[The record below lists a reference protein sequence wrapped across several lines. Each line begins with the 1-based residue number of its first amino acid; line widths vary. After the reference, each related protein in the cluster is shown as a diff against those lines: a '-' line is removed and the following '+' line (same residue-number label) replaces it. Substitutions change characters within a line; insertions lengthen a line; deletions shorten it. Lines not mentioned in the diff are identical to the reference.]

1 MLEVHVRKYRREWTV
16 EAQFNLA
23 DGERLGL
30 FGGSGEGKSTILS
43 CIAGID
49 TPDGGRILLDGQC
62 LFPVAVP
69 CYRRPVG
76 YLTQKDQL
84 FPHLVVAENVLFGL
98 SRQARHEERAW
109 IARLRHH
116 LGLDA
121 FWEAPVR
128 LLSGGQARRVA
139 LARMLARKPR
149 LVLLD
154 EPFTG
159 LDRHIVRELVQVLLE
174 WQQELGFSLLAVDH
188 QAEVL
193 EQICPQTLVIEQ
205 GRVLQQGSWAALR
218 LAPASPLLASLL
230 APHY

>member
-1 MLEVHVRKYRREWTV
+1 
-16 EAQFNLA
+16 
-23 DGERLGL
+23 
-30 FGGSGEGKSTILS
+30 
-43 CIAGID
+43 
-49 TPDGGRILLDGQC
+49 
-62 LFPVAVP
+62 
-69 CYRRPVG
+69 G

-84 FPHLVVAENVLFGL
+84 FPHLCVAQNVLFGL
-98 SRQARHEERAW
+98 DPQRRHTERDW

-159 LDRHIVRELVQVLLE
+159 LDRHIVRELLQVLLE
-174 WQQELGFSLLAVDH
+174 WQAELRFSLLAVDH

-193 EQICPQTLVIEQ
+193 ERMCPTVLVLER
-205 GRVLQQGSWAALR
+205 GRVLQQGSWAQLR
-218 LAPASPLLASLL
+218 AQPASPLLAQLL
-230 APHY
+230 APYGPADCAVGNVPSSPG